1 VPTSSSIAPVSSL
14 AGVGAVDGTARI
26 ALLVVVVLLIAIVIA
41 IAALAVVMRRRTAA
55 RHEEAAA
62 PVPTP
67 RPPRPVPQSAPSR
80 PRRMPTGGS
89 GTSAGLAVA
98 TSGMVCPTCRTEYAG
113 LTYCTRDARR
123 LVPAEEMLSG
133 GRSAGGVCVSCRRAY
148 EPGLRRCPHD
158 GGELVPASVA
168 AALRGKRSHDA
179 PTGVL
184 AKSCPA
190 CRQRFDLAARF
201 CGHDGTDLVVVN

>member
-1 VPTSSSIAPVSSL
+1 MQSSIATPETFSSL
-14 AGVGAVDGTARI
+14 GAVDGAARI
-26 ALLVVVVLLIAIVIA
+26 ALLVVVLLLVAIVAA
-41 IAALAVVMRRRTAA
+41 IAALAIVMRRRTARPA
-55 RHEEAAA
+55 EPEAAPA
-62 PVPTP
+62 PAPRAARASSMPPT
-67 RPPRPVPQSAPSR
+67 RPK
-80 PRRMPTGGS
+80 RMPTGG
-89 GTSAGLAVA
+89 GAPGLAVA

-123 LVPAEEMLSG
+123 LVPAEEMLAG

-148 EPGLRRCPHD
+148 DPGLRRCPHD

-168 AALRGKRSHDA
+168 AALRGGKKAEAA

-184 AKSCPA
+184 AKNCPA

-201 CGHDGTDLVVVN
+201 CGHDGTELVVVN